1 MSKWL
6 KKMEMDELSK
16 TLGDTRDFILLS
28 WSKVTSNDQIN
39 MRLALRKKNIF
50 LHMVKNTLASL
61 VLKDKGIQGLDD
73 FLKGPTV
80 LAWGANSV
88 AELSKEI
95 DTYVK
100 KNPNIKPKTAVADGA
115 PVPFADAKNLP
126 TREQAL
132 ANLAAAILGPGAALA
147 ACLQGPAGELASQLK
162 QLGEEKDEK
171 KEGA

>member
-6 KKMEMDELSK
+6 KKMEMDALSQ
-16 TLGDTRDFILLS
+16 TLGETRDFVLLS
-28 WSKVTSNDQIN
+28 WSKVSSNDQIN

-50 LHMVKNTLASL
+50 LQMVKNTLASL
-61 VLKDKGIQGLDD
+61 VLKDKGIQGLDE
-73 FLKGPTV
+73 FLAGPTV

-88 AELSKEI
+88 AELSKELDSYI
-95 DTYVK
+95 K
-100 KNPNIKPKTAVADGA
+100 KNPNIQAKTAVADGA

-132 ANLAAAILGPGAALA
+132 ATLAGAILGPGAALA
-147 ACLQGPAGELASQLK
+147 ACLQGPAGQLASQLK
-162 QLGEEKDEK
+162 QLSEEK